1 MEIITIGQSKMM
13 VTPDKIGININF
25 QNRSKSY
32 EEALQKGTRS
42 INEFIEQVLIPLGF
56 TKNDLKTNNIGIRE
70 EKRYDNNTNT
80 YEIIDYIFENN
91 SLLEFPYDKDLLTLY
106 LKQVSTL
113 TNPPF
118 FNIDFNLENEEFY
131 KKQLIEK
138 AYQDALEKA
147 EIIANTVNKKI
158 KEILKVSYEPL
169 NQEFSSRTSL
179 NSEQI
184 MYTNYNN
191 IDSFVNYLTPLDIEI
206 EITLNYLFQAE

>member
-25 QNRSKSY
+25 QNRSKNY

-80 YEIIDYIFENN
+80 YEIIDYIFQNN

>member
-80 YEIIDYIFENN
+80 YEIIDYIFQNN

-206 EITLNYLFQAE
+206 EITLNYLFQSE